1 MMLSR
6 RSKDS
11 YAVVSL
17 AIVRHTSPT
26 ASETACEDC
35 L

>member
-17 AIVRHTSPT
+17 AIVYCSDPGS
-26 ASETACEDC
+26 SEIEVFG
-35 L
+35 